1 MQAKR
6 KEAQRSR
13 LRARKALA
21 AVACL
26 EIITSMGLV
35 GAIAILA
42 STLSIGFAQAQT
54 LTAMAEP
61 DTGLV
66 IAMLVVTIGVMG
78 GLSAIAVH
86 FSGRPRQRS

>member
-1 MQAKR
+1 MQSKG
-6 KEAQRSR
+6 KGAQRPV
-13 LRARKALA
+13 LRARKTLA

-26 EIITSMGLV
+26 EIITSAGLI
-35 GAIAILA
+35 GAIVILA
-42 STLSIGFAQAQT
+42 STLSIGFARAQT

-78 GLSAIAVH
+78 ALSAIAVH